1 MNIGFKEKILHFFFP
16 TRCPVCGEFICPEEL
31 FCEKCAGR
39 ITPFTSEF
47 TVKGADGFTAA
58 FVYDENISPA
68 VIQMKRGVCG
78 NADRA
83 LGLPLAEKLKD
94 NGTAAAVDIIV
105 PVPMH
110 RSAKRE
116 RGFNQAE
123 LIAAVIG
130 KELNIPVAADC
141 AVKLRKTAA
150 QKELDRIHRMN
161 NLRNAFRIVRP
172 ELVKGKT
179 VLVVDDVCTT
189 GSTLA
194 ELAGILRKA
203 GAVRIFCAASCKTP
217 LVMQNE
223 QQ

>member
-1 MNIGFKEKILHFFFP
+1 MDISLKHRILHLFFP
-16 TRCPVCGEFICPEEL
+16 TRCPVCGEFISYDEL
-31 FCEKCAGR
+31 FCAECSGKLAR
-39 ITPFTSEF
+39 FTGDF

-68 VIQMKRGVCG
+68 VIQLKRGVCG

-83 LGLPLAEKLKD
+83 LGMPLAAKLRE
-94 NGTAAAVDIIV
+94 NGAAVDIIV

-110 RSAKRE
+110 RSARRE

-130 KELNIPVAADC
+130 KELSIPVAADC

-150 QKELDRIHRMN
+150 QKELDRVHRMN

-172 ELVKGKT
+172 ERVRGKS
-179 VLVVDDVCTT
+179 VLIVDDVCTT

-194 ELAGILRKA
+194 ELAAVMRKS
-203 GAVRIFCAASCKTP
+203 GAISVYCAASCKTP
-217 LVMQNE
+217 LTKPNKAD
-223 QQ
+223 